1 MCAEHLEKHPA
12 FVEMTRAVLLSS
24 HDDCSPSIQDTNLTP
39 TLFLT
44 CRNQRCGQTLTWKF
58 QYWELR
64 TDQQLECWVH
74 FNAPYT
80 TDIQPH
86 SLIPLFHHFWFI
98 RY

>member
-1 MCAEHLEKHPA
+1 VCGTFGEASSFCGNDKGCPAEQPWWLQSLHTGHKLNTH
-12 FVEMTRAVLLSS
+12 T
-24 HDDCSPSIQDTNLTP
+24 
-39 TLFLT
+39 FLT